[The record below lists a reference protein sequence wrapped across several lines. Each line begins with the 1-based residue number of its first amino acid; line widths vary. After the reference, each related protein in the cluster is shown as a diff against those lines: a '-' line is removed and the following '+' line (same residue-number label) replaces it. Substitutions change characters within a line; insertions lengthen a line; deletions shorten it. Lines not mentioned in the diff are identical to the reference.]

1 VIRVTKYLF
10 EKMVDLSHSLE
21 NDMPVYPGDTR
32 TILEPTS
39 TIAKDGLNLTKV
51 IMSSHAGTHV
61 DSPSHFIENGITIDL
76 IPARKFAGEA
86 VVIDASRTPIGSAIN
101 IDSLQ
106 LGISHDN
113 VEIRED
119 DFVLFYT
126 RSSELWGNPV
136 VEKKYTFLSEALA
149 RELVKNR
156 VRAVGIDSFS
166 VDSFDSTTFPVH
178 KELLSNGSFIIE
190 SLANPLK
197 QFLGKRIFL
206 ICPPLKLASKDGAPC
221 RCLAVPIM
229 E

>member
-1 VIRVTKYLF
+1 MTKYLF
-10 EKMVDLSHSLE
+10 EKIVDLSHSLE

-32 TILEPTS
+32 TLLEPTS
-39 TIAKDGLNLTKV
+39 TIPKDGLNLTKV

-61 DSPSHFIENGITIDL
+61 DSPSHFVEKGLTIDQ

-86 VVIDASRTPIGSAIN
+86 VVIDASSTPIGSAVN
-101 IDSLQ
+101 IDSLH
-106 LGISHDN
+106 LGTAYN
-113 VEIRED
+113 KVEIGED

-126 RSSELWGNPV
+126 GSSELWGNPI
-136 VEKKYTFLSEALA
+136 VEKKYTFLSEALVKK
-149 RELVKNR
+149 LVKNR

-166 VDSFDSTTFPVH
+166 VDSFDSITFPVH
-178 KELLSNGSFIIE
+178 KELLSNGPFIIE

-221 RCLAVPIM
+221 RCLAVPII